1 MIFGTCK
8 SNFRLN
14 LIRIV
19 ITGLLSNV
27 FLTEVSAQIKLETLM
42 ENHWVD
48 SVFNSLTPEQRIAQ
62 LVWVNVSQDKVSRNK
77 VAELVKNFN
86 VGGVIFFQIEP
97 DSLVRTVN
105 YYQSIARTPLL
116 VSMDA
121 EWGVAMRLP
130 GVIPFPYNMMMG
142 ASQNPVLI
150 RQSAAEMA
158 RQMKRLGIHVSL
170 GPSCDIN
177 TQSKNPIIGMR
188 SFGQIPQQVAVNS
201 LAYVEGLQE
210 NGIIAIAKHYP
221 GHGDTQSDSHLTLP
235 QLPYN
240 RERLDSIELVPF
252 RMLCR
257 SGVGGIMTA
266 HLNVPQLD
274 SVKGIP
280 SSLSSEIVENI
291 LRKEW
296 NYGGLIITDAM
307 NMAGAKSFGNPGEI
321 DVRALKAGNDVIE
334 FPTDAVVTINAI
346 RKALEEKRLSWDEIN
361 LKCRRVLAAKY
372 WAGLNKLRVT
382 DSKELITDLNSPTAE
397 LLKIKM
403 IEASLTLLENKNNLI
418 PLNRLDTLRIA
429 ALSVGESSV
438 TAFQNMLANY
448 TKVDFYNL
456 PDKFTEDDLTGL
468 KTRLAPYN
476 LVIAGIHSLYES
488 KTRKSMQ
495 VGILQ
500 KEPVKRPY
508 GATNELEL
516 LIDDLTNARKSI
528 LVYFSNPYA
537 LGELKKCGNP
547 AGLIMAYQNDT
558 LVQSLAAQQIFG
570 GIGANGK
577 LPVDIGDRYKTGD
590 GIAIENPVR
599 LKYTI
604 PEDASIASATLNFNI
619 DSIVNQALDKG
630 AFPGCNVLVAKDGK
644 VIFHKAYGFH
654 MFDRQVQAHKND
666 IYDLASVTKISG
678 GLPAILKLY
687 DEGKIN
693 LDKPVSAYYPEWKNR
708 LFHRSDKADVTV
720 RELYAHQ
727 SGLVPFIGFW
737 KQTLENGKLSPKW
750 YTDKP
755 DQTHTLLVASGMYL
769 DNRFMKVV
777 NREIRKT
784 PLKTRGK
791 YVYSDLP
798 LVITPQIVKNISGT
812 DFREYVEDNFYR
824 PLGAYEMTYLPMEKF
839 PVNRIVPTEND
850 QYYRHQQLQGTVHD
864 ESASVLGGISGNAGL
879 FASANDLA
887 KLLQMYLQMGTYGGK
902 EYVSSSTMKEFTRT
916 QFKQNNNRRGL
927 IFDKPSLNNDSV
939 KPEEA
944 YPTPAA
950 SAESFGH
957 SGYTGIFTWVDPK
970 CNLVYIF
977 LSNRVCPT
985 RENNLISDLNVR
997 TEVLSAIYRNIYQN
1011 KKATDFDFKSNTNK

>member
-1 MIFGTCK
+1 MMLGTSK
-8 SNFRLN
+8 SNLRLN
-14 LIRIV
+14 LIRIL
-19 ITGLLSNV
+19 ITGLFLTV
-27 FLTEVSAQIKLETLM
+27 FLTEARSQVKLEKLM
-42 ENHWVD
+42 QNQWVD
-48 SVFNSLTPEQRIAQ
+48 SVFNSMTTEQRIAQ
-62 LVWVNVSQDKVSRNK
+62 LVWVNVSQDKNSRDK
-77 VAELVKNFN
+77 VAKLVKDLG

-97 DSLVRTVN
+97 DTLVKTVN
-105 YYQSIARTPLL
+105 YYQSLARTPLL

-130 GVIPFPYNMMMG
+130 GVISFPYNMMMG
-142 ASQNPVLI
+142 ASQSPVLI
-150 RQSAAEMA
+150 KQAAAEMA

-177 TQSKNPIIGMR
+177 TQPRNPIIGMR

-201 LAYVEGLQE
+201 LAYVEGLQD

-240 RERLDSIELVPF
+240 RERLDSVELVPF
-252 RMLCR
+252 KMLCR

-274 SVKGIP
+274 TVKGIP
-280 SSLSSEIVENI
+280 SSLSSKIVENI

-296 NYGGLIITDAM
+296 NYGGLIMTDAM
-307 NMAGAKSFGNPGEI
+307 NMSGAKSFGNPGEI
-321 DVRALKAGNDVIE
+321 DVLALKAGNDVIE

-346 RKALEEKRLSWDEIN
+346 RKALENKTLSWDEIN
-361 LKCRRVLAAKY
+361 LKCRRVLAAKF
-372 WAGLNKLRVT
+372 WAGLNKLKVS
-382 DSKELITDLNSPTAE
+382 DSKELIPDLNSPRAE

-403 IEASLTLLENKNNLI
+403 IEGSLTLLENKNNLI
-418 PLNRLDTLRIA
+418 PLNHLDTLRIA

-438 TAFQNMLANY
+438 TAFQSMLANY
-448 TKVDFYNL
+448 TKVDFFNL
-456 PDKFTEDDLTGL
+456 PDKFTEDDLTDM
-468 KTRLAPYN
+468 KARLAPYN

-500 KEPVKRPY
+500 KEPAKRPY
-508 GATNELEL
+508 GATTELEH
-516 LIDDLTNARKSI
+516 LIDDLTNTKKSV

-537 LGELKKCGNP
+537 LGELQKSGNP

-570 GIGANGK
+570 GIGAHGK
-577 LPVDIGDRYKTGD
+577 LPVDIGDKYKTGD

-604 PEDASIASATLNFNI
+604 PEDASIASTTLNFDI
-619 DSIVNQALDKG
+619 DSIVNQALVKG

-654 MFDRQVQAHKND
+654 MFNGQVQARKDD

-737 KQTLENGKLSPKW
+737 KQTLDEGKLSFKW

-755 DQTHTLLVASGMYL
+755 DQAHTLLVAPGMYL
-769 DNRFMKVV
+769 DNHFMKEV
-777 NREIRKT
+777 NRDIRKT

-798 LVITPQIVKNISGT
+798 LVITLQIVKNISGIN
-812 DFREYVEDNFYR
+812 FREYVEENFYR
-824 PLGAYEMTYLPMEKF
+824 PLGAFEMTYLPLEKF
-839 PVNRIVPTEND
+839 PVDRIVPTEND

-864 ESASVLGGISGNAGL
+864 ESAAVLGGISGNAGL

-887 KLLQMYLQMGTYGGK
+887 KLMQMYLQMGTYGGK
-902 EYVSSSTMKEFTRT
+902 EYVSSATMKEFTRT
-916 QFKQNNNRRGL
+916 QFRQNDNRRGL

-997 TEVLSAIYRNIYQN
+997 TEILSAIYRNIYQN
-1011 KKATDFDFKSNTNK
+1011 TKTETFDLKSNLNN